1 MYKTIFGL
9 IILLSISCKENP
21 KSEFSLAGNTNA
33 LVNGTILYL
42 ENTLANKLID
52 SAVVEDNYFKFQTQ
66 LSETP
71 LQVVLRTKD
80 YSHYRFLWLE
90 NNPMTF
96 DGTKLNFRNASVRG
110 SDSENLSQTLQN
122 QIDTL
127 SGTERQKLEMDFVR
141 KFPNSIVSA
150 YMLSVYATTWGKDKT
165 TGLFEKFS
173 VENKDSEYGKKTA
186 NYIRL
191 NKDPKIGE
199 QFVDFEMSDPNG
211 NPKKLS
217 ELKGKTILLEFWA
230 SWCGPCRQENPSL
243 VKTYKKFNP
252 GGFEVFAVSLDQEK
266 ERWLQAIEQD
276 SLNWEQ
282 VSDLKGNDN
291 EASLIY
297 GINGIPDNFLIDRN
311 GVIIGRNL
319 RGDKLDEKLAEIMP

>member
-21 KSEFSLAGNTNA
+21 KSEFSLTGNTNG

-42 ENTLANKLID
+42 DNTLANKLID

-90 NNPMTF
+90 NYPMTF

-141 KFPNSIVSA
+141 KFPNSVVSA

-165 TGLFEKFS
+165 TALFENFS

-186 NYIRL
+186 NYIKL

-211 NPKKLS
+211 NLKKLS
-217 ELKGKTILLEFWA
+217 ELKGKPILLEFWA
-230 SWCGPCRQENPSL
+230 SGAVHADR
-243 VKTYKKFNP
+243 KT
-252 GGFEVFAVSLDQEK
+252 
-266 ERWLQAIEQD
+266 QA
-276 SLNWEQ
+276 W
-282 VSDLKGNDN
+282 
-291 EASLIY
+291 
-297 GINGIPDNFLIDRN
+297 
-311 GVIIGRNL
+311 
-319 RGDKLDEKLAEIMP
+319 